1 MAVVLEEVLREY
13 LSNRRKKLAAA
24 ESCTGGLVSHRITNV
39 SGSSEYYAG
48 GIVSYS
54 NEAKASLLGVLW
66 DTINSYGAVSGE
78 TVLEMACGVRKL
90 FGADIGVSV
99 SGIAGPTGGTP
110 QKPVGTTW
118 IGLSTESG
126 DWTRHFIWQGNRE
139 QNKLDSSEAAL
150 QFVVDYLKGKLA

>member
-13 LSNRRKKLAAA
+13 LHTRGRKLAAA

-39 SGSSEYYAG
+39 SGSSEYFAG
-48 GIVSYS
+48 GVVSYS

-66 DTINSYGAVSGE
+66 DTLNAYGAVSAE
-78 TVLEMACGVRKL
+78 TVVEMAHGVRKL

-118 IGLSTESG
+118 IGLSTEAG

-139 QNKLDSSEAAL
+139 QNKLDSAEAAL
-150 QFVVDYLKGKLA
+150 QLVVDYLKGNLA